1 MNNQGS
7 REMAVVTLDMK
18 EILSAPLKKSPTAMV
33 RVADQYLAIKQAD
46 QTKGLLRV
54 IMYLED
60 MGASSSS
67 GSAAPSTQKMTM
79 ASDQQPADY

>member
-1 MNNQGS
+1 
-7 REMAVVTLDMK
+7 MATVKLDLK

-33 RVADQYLAIKQAD
+33 RVADQYLAIKSNLD

-60 MGASSSS
+60 LG
-67 GSAAPSTQKMTM
+67 PV
-79 ASDQQPADY
+79 